1 MLLKGS
7 KSSQSYDFYTLDIDL
22 NLCCGFFIQNGKS
35 FTTFNQGRKKKKK
48 IIILFP
54 NSSLWDEVESRT
66 LLCSKCSFLL

>member
-48 IIILFP
+48 NYHIISQLI
-54 NSSLWDEVESRT
+54 SLGWSR
-66 LLCSKCSFLL
+66 K